1 MTMFKTTSMCA
12 VLTAALA
19 GCAGVPDKALSPP
32 AVQVPAGYK
41 NASAE
46 SECNVPRQWWRM
58 YNDTT
63 LNALVETALRDN
75 PYTQVAQMRMLAARA
90 QMQAANADRMPQLGA
105 SAGLSHMR
113 TSQNTPLGEV
123 LGHNTISG
131 NKYTAGFD
139 AAWQVDLWNRVAHA
153 VDAANAG
160 VEAEK
165 AYTRMVEQVLS
176 WEVAVNYWHFRL
188 AESEVTL
195 LTRIRD
201 RRAEAL
207 SVLTNRFEHG
217 LSSELEPARARLDL
231 SNTEAEIEDARRRM
245 NLAEHELA
253 TLAVKQVKV
262 FSLPRNPAYRLP
274 EVPAISAGVP
284 ASILVHRP
292 DLAESTQNL
301 RVLLAQK
308 EIADTAFYPSIS
320 LTGNFGFASMDLRNL
335 TNNDSRQFSLGPI
348 AISLPILDGGRIR
361 ASQKIADARYQAAI
375 NEHKVKLLIALREVD
390 DALGD
395 VESYQRQAALLQAS
409 LESARQVARM
419 AGTRYE
425 KGAVNYL
432 EVAIAER
439 DLSNAELMVARNRL
453 QGLLASTQLVYA
465 LGGGWQAESP

>member
-1 MTMFKTTSMCA
+1 
-12 VLTAALA
+12 
-19 GCAGVPDKALSPP
+19 
-32 AVQVPAGYK
+32 
-41 NASAE
+41 
-46 SECNVPRQWWRM
+46 
-58 YNDTT
+58 
-63 LNALVETALRDN
+63 
-75 PYTQVAQMRMLAARA
+75 
-90 QMQAANADRMPQLGA
+90 
-105 SAGLSHMR
+105 
-113 TSQNTPLGEV
+113 V

-153 VDAANAG
+153 VEAANAG

-165 AYTRMVEQVLS
+165 AYTRMVDQVLS

-188 AESEVTL
+188 AESEVAL

-201 RRAEAL
+201 RRAEAV
-207 SVLTNRFEHG
+207 SVLTHRFEHG
-217 LSSELEPARARLDL
+217 LSSELEPARPRLDL
-231 SNTEAEIEDARRRM
+231 NNTEADIEDARRRM
-245 NLAEHELA
+245 SLAEHELA
-253 TLAVKQVKV
+253 TLAVKPVKDFV
-262 FSLPRNPAYRLP
+262 LPRDPAYRLP
-274 EVPAISAGVP
+274 EIPAISAGLP
-284 ASILVHRP
+284 ASILARRP
-292 DLAESTQNL
+292 DLAESAQNL
-301 RVLLAQK
+301 RALLAQK

-361 ASQKIADARYQAAI
+361 ASQKIADARYLAAV

-395 VESYQRQAALLQAS
+395 VESYRRQAGLLQSS
-409 LESARQVARM
+409 LKSARQVARM
-419 AGTRYE
+419 AGARYE

-439 DLSNAELMVARNRL
+439 DLSNAELKVARNRL